1 MVFGRLT
8 RPPSFLYP
16 FFPIVR
22 FHLRFTPILSYRP
35 LVSSSLWGS
44 CHKDRWV
51 NGNRLGGLEEAGNY
65 ADTRYIR
72 QATRGTERTGD
83 NGSIMLGRRRAPPKS
98 FLLWGGKCKRHT
110 INHARS
116 CFWQETTFLDLA
128 KNFSNG
134 SKKLLLGSLSDL
146 LDRKV
151 FNGVSI
157 LLRIKIGE
165 YSPVFCFNI
174 GTIEQA

>member
-1 MVFGRLT
+1 MAGWHGYH
-8 RPPSFLYP
+8 SSLYP
-16 FFPIVR
+16 FFPHR
-22 FHLRFTPILSYRP
+22 AFSPSFHRHP
-35 LVSSSLWGS
+35 LVSSSLRGS
-44 CHKDRWV
+44 CHEDRWL
-51 NGNRLGGLEEAGNY
+51 NGNRLGGLKEAGNY

-83 NGSIMLGRRRAPPKS
+83 NGGIMLGRRRAPPKS

-116 CFWQETTFLDLA
+116 CFWQETTFMDLA

-146 LDRKV
+146 LGRKM
-151 FNGVSI
+151 FNGVLI

-165 YSPVFCFNI
+165 CSLVFLF
-174 GTIEQA
+174 